1 MKKAFAAL
9 LAAIVLS
16 AALAGCSQQ
25 GQSPAASHS
34 ASASE
39 ASSAAVAS
47 NSSES
52 GSDADASL
60 HVTVTVGDVVFSATA
75 EDTEAGRELASR
87 LPLTLDM
94 SELGGVEKY
103 FYTGEPFGGEPSVPG
118 NIAAGE
124 IMAYSGDCLVLF
136 YATHP
141 NDGYSY
147 VPLARI
153 DDPEGLAGAC
163 GGGTV
168 TVTFEAAS

>member
-1 MKKAFAAL
+1 MKQIVAVLITAL
-9 LAAIVLS
+9 VLS
-16 AALAGCSQQ
+16 IVLAGCSQQ
-25 GQSPAASHS
+25 GQSPEASHS
-34 ASASE
+34 ASTGE
-39 ASSAAVAS
+39 ASSAAVAIG
-47 NSSES
+47 SSES
-52 GSDADASL
+52 ASDADVSL
-60 HVTVTVGDVVFSATA
+60 HVTVTVGGAAFSATV

-87 LPLTLDM
+87 LPLTLEM

-103 FYTGEPFGGEPSVPG
+103 SYTGKAFGGEASVPG

-153 DDPEGLAGAC
+153 EDPAGLAEAC
-163 GGGTV
+163 GSGTV
-168 TVTFEAAS
+168 TVTFEAVG